1 MRVLF
6 VLASL
11 AIGGAIAQSAVAQ
24 GPVRQGLRRTG
35 EIAVQGTQRV
45 VQGAGQ
51 VVQGAGR
58 ATVGVAQGAADVTR
72 GVVGGAADVTRGVV
86 QGTARGIGAGVNAIT
101 PGLPLQARAGATL
114 SAADQARDARWRF
127 NRHNGEWWYY
137 SPQNSWMYHRNGQW
151 NQFSQDSFQ
160 PNSQFGGQYASGYR
174 GVEGDMGYADQ
185 GYADQGYGQQNYQGQ
200 AYTLHRDSYGREFIC
215 DNGRRVYVDSQSGQQ
230 YGTAYRGM
238 DGQQYQGQQFEG
250 QQNGM
255 TPTPAIPMDPN
266 AQGSTNLQGS
276 TNIQGQSTQQS
287 TLQGQTSASGQVGQQ
302 GQVTA
307 QGQAGAAATTPST
320 PATSTAPTTPSASD
334 SNAGELAPESPRDV
348 LQNSTRGSLG
358 TVEPGQTAR

>member
-1 MRVLF
+1 M
-6 VLASL
+6 
-11 AIGGAIAQSAVAQ
+11 GGAIAQSAVAQ

-45 VQGAGQ
+45 VEGAGQ
-51 VVQGAGR
+51 VVQGAGQ

-86 QGTARGIGAGVNAIT
+86 QGTARGIGAGIDAIT

-137 SPQNSWMYHRNGQW
+137 SPENAWMYHRDGQW
-151 NQFSQDSFQ
+151 NRFAQESFQ
-160 PNSQFGGQYASGYR
+160 PNPAFAGQYASGYR
-174 GVEGDMGYADQ
+174 GVEGDAQ
-185 GYADQGYGQQNYQGQ
+185 YADQGYGGQTYQTQGQ
-200 AYTLHRDSYGREFIC
+200 AQALYRDSNGREYIC
-215 DNGRRVYVDSQSGQQ
+215 DNGRRVYVDSQGGQQ

-238 DGQQYQGQQFEG
+238 EGQEYQGQQFEG

-255 TPTPAIPMDPN
+255 TPTPAIPTDPN
-266 AQGSTNLQGS
+266 APAATNIQGSTNLQGQAS
-276 TNIQGQSTQQS
+276 EQSN
-287 TLQGQTSASGQVGQQ
+287 L
-302 GQVTA
+302 

-320 PATSTAPTTPSASD
+320 PATPTAPTTPQASA
-334 SNAGELAPESPRDV
+334 SNAGGLAPESSRDV
-348 LQNSTRGSLG
+348 LQNSAQGSLG